1 MADLSARTAPGKQV
15 LICLPFAGAHM
26 DPFRA
31 LSAALAPVGGV
42 DVVSHSYPG
51 HGPRIRD
58 GLLPTIEAM
67 ADDCIATVV
76 DARPSST
83 TVSLLGYSMGALVAV
98 EVARRLGATGRQV
111 DRVVVM
117 AATPPHRLDPAP
129 LDVATDDALLA
140 HCEQYGLI
148 APGAFSSEALREL
161 FLPALRNDILAVAAF
176 ARSTGGVRM
185 LPATAR
191 LSAFSGA
198 ADPSVRDTADWA
210 DLSTGHVE
218 RHVHPGGHFFIRDDE
233 QAVVD
238 AVVRLFDASHG
249 RGAEAARPVSTG
261 LDLITKEPVDADR

>member
-1 MADLSARTAPGKQV
+1 MADPTERTATGPQV
-15 LICLPFAGAHM
+15 VICLPFAGAHM

-42 DVVSHSYPG
+42 EVVSHSYPG

-83 TVSLLGYSMGALVAV
+83 TVSLLGYSMGALVAI
-98 EVARRLGATGRQV
+98 EAARRLGAMGRQV

-148 APGAFSSEALREL
+148 APGAFSSEGLRAL

-176 ARSTGGVRM
+176 ARSGGPVSM

-191 LSAFSGA
+191 LSSFSGA
-198 ADPSVRDTADWA
+198 TDPSVRDTADWA

-218 RHVHPGGHFFIRDDE
+218 RHVHAGGHFFIRDDE

-238 AVVRLFDASHG
+238 AVVRLFDAPG
-249 RGAEAARPVSTG
+249 DRGAEPARSVVTSP
-261 LDLITKEPVDADR
+261 DLMTKEPVDADR